1 MQIMCAQ
8 PAAHLHEGRT
18 LLRTVSTIPRRAE
31 LQAAA
36 DRVVA
41 SVCARSSAKSEREDR
56 FVRSQR
62 CCPDEAPQALV
73 RAARVSESRR
83 ARTSEIE
90 CQSGRVSSVY
100 LYERATLSQATT
112 TDHVTLRST
121 RTASD
126 MITSHDTLEGLLC
139 GGRMSTHERPMTCRR
154 GRRGTRGSTD
164 RRRARRRACVA
175 HRARATG
182 CTPA

>member
-1 MQIMCAQ
+1 MLQ
-8 PAAHLHEGRT
+8 
-18 LLRTVSTIPRRAE
+18 RTVSTIPRHAE

-56 FVRSQR
+56 CVRSQR
-62 CCPDEAPQALV
+62 CCPGEAP
-73 RAARVSESRR
+73 RARVRR
-83 ARTSEIE
+83 ACVSEPRRACTSEIE

-100 LYERATLSQATT
+100 LYVPVTLSQATK

-126 MITSHDTLEGLLC
+126 MIMPRDTLEGLLC
-139 GGRMSTHERPMTCRR
+139 RGRMSTHERPMTCRR

-182 CTPA
+182 STPA